1 MKYKIITIH
10 CIPNFGSILQTYALA
25 RFLKENGKYVEVV
38 DYRPPYYFKG
48 RNILRKL
55 YPIIVYPFSYFKQKT
70 KVNRFC

>member
-55 YPIIVYPFSYFKQKT
+55 YPIHTFMGGLLHLG
-70 KVNRFC
+70 